1 MKNLSYSFIF
11 LFLTL
16 WSCQKEADFQE
27 IKIRNQYALSL
38 PKSLSKVDYLHE
50 DASLQYQNLFTEFYT
65 IVIDEPSI
73 DFDKMITEDSNLA
86 EYYTPNLDGY
96 ANLLKDNLDA
106 GIENAVFSELKKTT
120 VNGLDAL
127 LLSVEGTVEG
137 SAIYYQFAFIKGRST
152 YYQIVNWTELKR
164 KDSHSPD
171 MEKIITSFKELHK
184 MKKKV

>member
-73 DFDKMITEDSNLA
+73 DFDKIIASVLSIPA
-86 EYYTPNLDGY
+86 FVKIL
-96 ANLLKDNLDA
+96 
-106 GIENAVFSELKKTT
+106 I
-120 VNGLDAL
+120 NG
-127 LLSVEGTVEG
+127 EE
-137 SAIYYQFAFIKGRST
+137 
-152 YYQIVNWTELKR
+152 QI
-164 KDSHSPD
+164 S
-171 MEKIITSFKELHK
+171 
-184 MKKKV
+184 